1 MSKKTEIQKLVE
13 FALSDKLNQ
22 HKELIIGKVNKRQAE
37 AIKSVMNVDLLGKER
52 FLDTST
58 IRHIIKQHGSEKTE
72 ASRGQVA
79 INLDDFELIPEI
91 VEKATNINYLGK
103 NNLNQDVFEYR
114 KKIKNTYVVIE
125 AVRLSKKKSNRI
137 FISTMYKIKQKRE
150 Q

>member
-1 MSKKTEIQKLVE
+1 MNKKTEIQKLVD

-22 HKELIIGKVNKRQAE
+22 HKELIIGKVNKKQAE
-37 AIKSVMNVDLLGKER
+37 VMEAETGVNLLGKER
-52 FLDTST
+52 FIDTST
-58 IRHIIKQHGSEKTE
+58 IRHIIKRHGSEKTE

-79 INLDDFELIPEI
+79 INLDDFDLIPEI
-91 VEKATNINYLGK
+91 LEKATEIKYLGK
-103 NNLNQDVFEYR
+103 NYLKQDVFEYR

-125 AVRLSKKKSNRI
+125 AIRLSKKKSNRI